1 MPTTVYFFKKKD
13 TIGLLLDPNT
23 PEKTK
28 SIIRPVF
35 SKNVNQR
42 FFKTDYLSIYDSR
55 KDIFYHG
62 VVEAVLFND
71 LEKAWKVFA
80 VLLPN
85 TNEKQ
90 E

>member
-13 TIGLLLDPNT
+13 TIGLLLNPNT

-28 SIIRPVF
+28 SMVRPVF
-35 SKNVNQR
+35 SKNVNER
-42 FFKTDYLSIYDSR
+42 FFKTDYISIHDSE
-55 KDIFYHG
+55 KGIFYHG

-71 LEKAWKVFA
+71 LEHAWKAYA

-85 TNEKQ
+85 DNEK
-90 E
+90 